1 MAPLF
6 VFVSFKEATERL
18 SRTENDLITRT
29 NNATP
34 LNELMR
40 RYWLPALLSSELPD
54 HGAKPVQVRML
65 NEELVAWRLADGR
78 VGLLQEHC
86 SHRGSSLVYARSDGD
101 CLRCVYHGRLYDAAG
116 NVLDTPAEP
125 ARSVI
130 KDKVKHPA
138 YATHEAAGVIWAY
151 LGPKD
156 KQPLFP
162 NYRFTE
168 APAENVYVTK
178 VMMDCNWLQG
188 VEGECDS
195 AHVLLLHQRFDQ
207 VAAGRAITHDLA
219 PEYETEETD
228 FGLRPIALRKQ
239 NDPTQQYVR
248 VSSFVMPCEVWVPV
262 FNREIH
268 FYVPIDDT
276 HTWRFDL
283 GYLQRAVTDA
293 DVNRASVIDERF
305 NKTQHMGNGYAQS
318 RQMMTDDNFSGIESV
333 LIQDAL
339 VTETMDY
346 SGIFDRTQERL
357 GMSDVAIIALREYIL
372 RAVKAVQDGADPP
385 HVVTDPA
392 LNDMAHVDAV
402 QEVFAADEDWHKH
415 WTSSTRRQLWTQG
428 LDRRRSKGTASRS
441 PLRRS
446 TTRGR
451 STCTRRR
458 RQGASPRRRLALRAR
473 LVVLTGAWMAR
484 TCTRTTA
491 CTRSRFA

>member
-1 MAPLF
+1 M
-6 VFVSFKEATERL
+6 L
-18 SRTENDLITRT
+18 SREENDLITRT
-29 NNATP
+29 NERSP
-34 LNELMR
+34 LNDMMR
-40 RYWLPALLSSELPD
+40 RYWLPVLLSRELEEHD
-54 HGAKPVQVRML
+54 SKPTPVRVL
-65 NEELVAWRLADGR
+65 NEELVAWRSADGS

-86 SHRGSSLVYARSDGD
+86 SHRGSSLVYARSEGD
-101 CLRCVYHGRLYDAAG
+101 CLRCIYHGWLYDVSG

-138 YATHEAAGVIWAY
+138 YVTHEAAGMIWAY

-162 NYRFTE
+162 NYLFTQ
-168 APAENVYVTK
+168 APPENVYVTK
-178 VMMDCNWLQG
+178 VLMDCNWLQG

-195 AHVLLLHQRFDQ
+195 AHVSLLHQRFDQ

-228 FGLRPIALRKQ
+228 FGLRLIALRKQ

-276 HTWRFDL
+276 HTWRYDL
-283 GYLQRAVTDA
+283 GYLTRAVTPA
-293 DVNRASVIDERF
+293 DVNRADVIDERF
-305 NKTQHMGNGYAQS
+305 HKTQHMGNGYTQD
-318 RQMMTDDNFSGIESV
+318 RQMMTDSSLSGIESV
-333 LIQDAL
+333 LIQDAV

-357 GMSDVAIIALREYIL
+357 GMSDVAIIAVREYIL

-385 HVVTDPA
+385 HMVTSAA

-402 QEVFAADEDWHKH
+402 QEVFPADEDWHEH
-415 WTSSTRRQLWTQG
+415 W
-428 LDRRRSKGTASRS
+428 
-441 PLRRS
+441 PH
-446 TTRGR
+446 
-451 STCTRRR
+451 
-458 RQGASPRRRLALRAR
+458 
-473 LVVLTGAWMAR
+473 LTL
-484 TCTRTTA
+484 TTA
-491 CTRSRFA
+491 GERA